1 MKETWE
7 KFTKKSCLRQR
18 GSRKSD
24 TILLS
29 WDLQCLLLLRTM
41 QQAKLKFSL
50 TMVSS
55 FFFKVRVFYVDGA
68 GFGTHYTDQAGL
80 QFQMIG
86 VFFQEEK
93 SEVLTW
99 GKCGRGRCVAW
110 RQGCSSTA
118 EG

>member
-1 MKETWE
+1 MGP
-7 KFTKKSCLRQR
+7 S
-18 GSRKSD
+18 
-24 TILLS
+24 
-29 WDLQCLLLLRTM
+29 
-41 QQAKLKFSL
+41 
-50 TMVSS
+50 VSS
-55 FFFKVRVFYVDGA
+55 TAEDHAAGKAEVFPDYGIFIFFFKVRVFYVDGA